1 MDEKE
6 FRKRYETSLIENKS
20 IDFLLKKVTQNFK
33 KKRKRWLI
41 TLGYSKEID
50 VSYFQAKEYMK
61 YFSKSFSDEEK
72 EKYEFNKL
80 KVGVT
85 PVDDIYVVQVYYG

>member
-6 FRKRYETSLIENKS
+6 FRKRYEASLEASLIENKS

-50 VSYFQAKEYMK
+50 VSYFQAEEYMK
-61 YFSKSFSDEEK
+61 YFSK
-72 EKYEFNKL
+72 
-80 KVGVT
+80 
-85 PVDDIYVVQVYYG
+85 